1 MLMVLLAV
9 MSALLIIFAYKK
21 RTKPTIETQTV
32 LFDADNALLG
42 SKQIESVDRPFEFAA
57 TAINDTQEISIDQA
71 SICESDAEV
80 PIDLDDIA

>member
-57 TAINDTQEISIDQA
+57 TAINESQEISID
-71 SICESDAEV
+71 
-80 PIDLDDIA
+80 